1 MNWTQ
6 QRKQKARRRRALTV
20 LAIVATAL
28 AGSFLAGIL
37 LPVEHVGVGHALL
50 DRSPETVWRVLTD
63 LDGMPLWRSD
73 LTAVERLPN
82 VAGRPAWREI
92 GRGGTRVVELT
103 LADPPRRL
111 VTQRAAGGRSALP
124 IRTFDLDSAA
134 TGTRVTITER
144 GEVRNPLARIL
155 VRLRS
160 GAPAIDRFLHDL
172 DQRLS
177 AGRRQV
183 AAEGA
188 H

>member
-1 MNWTQ
+1 MTKNIRVFISAGATSD
-6 QRKQKARRRRALTV
+6 LP
-20 LAIVATAL
+20 IV
-28 AGSFLAGIL
+28 
-37 LPVEHVGVGHALL
+37 
-50 DRSPETVWRVLTD
+50 RRVLTD

-73 LTAVERLPN
+73 LTALERLPN

-92 GRGGTRVVELT
+92 GRGGAQVVELT

-111 VTQRAAGGRSALP
+111 VIQQAAGGRSVLP

-134 TGTRVTITER
+134 TGTRR
-144 GEVRNPLARIL
+144 
-155 VRLRS
+155 
-160 GAPAIDRFLHDL
+160 DL
-172 DQRLS
+172 DHRLS